1 MFLGFPWGSF
11 GKVSTCN
18 SGDLGLISGLERSPG
33 EGKGYALQYFGLE
46 NSMDYIVHGVTKSWK
61 PLSLSWGKGPDLIG
75 IGRSILLWA
84 LSISRCSSCLSH
96 ECKSLIALHS
106 GHYSGLLWQW
116 ATLRKEVMTFLGQRG
131 DLPLLAIKMVKHP
144 SSNFLSYNNPLHI
157 QGPSRNTCIVPLG
170 SGGQVVWTSCWHSG
184 YCMYCE

>member
-1 MFLGFPWGSF
+1 
-11 GKVSTCN
+11 
-18 SGDLGLISGLERSPG
+18 
-33 EGKGYALQYFGLE
+33 
-46 NSMDYIVHGVTKSWK
+46 MDCVVHGVTKSRK

-75 IGRSILLWA
+75 VGRGILLRA
-84 LSISRCSSCLSH
+84 LSISRCSFCVSH
-96 ECKSLIALHS
+96 DCESLIALHS

-144 SSNFLSYNNPLHI
+144 SSDFFSYNNPLHI

-170 SGGQVVWTSCWHSG
+170 PGGQLSVNIMLTLWLLHALWVIKSFVSDLVVCLVSSCQPPWNCCRG
-184 YCMYCE
+184 VC